1 MVISA
6 RWSPT
11 VVWSASNKAQSC
23 ITHQFNWSYVLPDY
37 CETIFLHIFLRIMAE
52 SFSSLDG
59 RLASPGQNAFANH
72 LSELPYCEKLQLLR
86 RIHSR
91 AVFQGLSDVK

>member
-1 MVISA
+1 
-6 RWSPT
+6 
-11 VVWSASNKAQSC
+11 
-23 ITHQFNWSYVLPDY
+23 
-37 CETIFLHIFLRIMAE
+37 MAE